1 MLKTFLGYLLAR
13 LRERSTWLGL
23 ISLATA
29 LGIAV
34 SQSQQEAVIAAGS
47 AVAGLVAALV
57 PDADTNAGA
66 ADNSKADGK

>member
-57 PDADTNAGA
+57 PDADASTDT
-66 ADNSKADGK
+66 ADNGKTDGK

>member
-1 MLKTFLGYLLAR
+1 MLKTFLSYVLAR

-34 SQSQQEAVIAAGS
+34 SENQQEAVIAAGS

-57 PDADTNAGA
+57 PDVASDTADSDKTDA
-66 ADNSKADGK
+66 K